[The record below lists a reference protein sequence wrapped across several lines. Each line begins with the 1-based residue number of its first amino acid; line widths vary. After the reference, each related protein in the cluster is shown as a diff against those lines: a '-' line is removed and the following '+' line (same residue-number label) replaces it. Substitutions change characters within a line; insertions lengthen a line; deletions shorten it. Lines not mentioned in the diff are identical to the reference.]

1 MRIRVTFHHHVT
13 PTVNV
18 VPNLIPPH
26 PPSPLSL
33 PPSAP
38 ATSPRSPRLDSLPQ
52 TLYKGRR
59 PRGGDWAGARQQET
73 RVGAAVDAAVLL
85 GGGAG

>member
-1 MRIRVTFHHHVT
+1 VRIRVTFHHHVT

-38 ATSPRSPRLDSLPQ
+38 ATSPRSPRLGSLPQ

-59 PRGGDWAGARQQET
+59 PRGDWAGARQQET